1 MKRLEIFDEE
11 SRTRSDPLSS
21 CLSEEQVRH
30 ASRRT
35 SLFLIDPAS
44 ALWTVTNP
52 TCRSRGFPRP
62 LNQLQFTF
70 WYSFFYTKYLSY
82 ISPSQSVC
90 PSLPDFYSR
99 RSRIFLQEGPQ
110 TLFEWNIFAP
120 RHQIFIQDL
129 LATTFVGCK
138 RPLKTLRFIKDSK
151 NVSFIILFNQFILQY
166 SKENCK
172 DSIDIFFFLPKKW
185 LTSFYHIT
193 QLKLMSM
200 KLLKINTKFRNL
212 QEIL

>member
-82 ISPSQSVC
+82 IPPCQSVSSFVARFFIQDDQGSFC
-90 PSLPDFYSR
+90 KKVLRYFLSR
-99 RSRIFLQEGPQ
+99 TYLFLVTRFLFKIWPRIFLQ
-110 TLFEWNIFAP
+110 L
-120 RHQIFIQDL
+120 L
-129 LATTFVGCK
+129 LAGCK
-138 RPLKTLRFIKDSK
+138 RPSQDTHWKTQRT
-151 NVSFIILFNQFILQY
+151 SFIY
-166 SKENCK
+166 
-172 DSIDIFFFLPKKW
+172 DSFQSIYTTIFELWEKAAKIRLIFFFFFFFFL
-185 LTSFYHIT
+185 Y
-193 QLKLMSM
+193 Q
-200 KLLKINTKFRNL
+200 RND
-212 QEIL
+212 